1 MQWQPSYALGIDE
14 IDQQHQKLLTHAAEI
29 IGAIQQE
36 KSWSDIYYLI
46 EALRKFASFHFQF
59 EEALMRMFGYPEHD
73 GHARSHESFFSRLA
87 ALERQAI
94 HDQLENNV
102 VQMLTDWVMNHI
114 LCSDRDY
121 VEYLKQIPGI
131 SLGTGRA

>member
-1 MQWQPSYALGIDE
+1 MQWQPSYALGINE

-29 IGAIQQE
+29 ITAIQQK

-59 EEALMRMFGYPEHD
+59 EEALMRMFGYPDHEN
-73 GHARSHESFFSRLA
+73 HAQSHESFFTRLA
-87 ALERQAI
+87 ALERLAI

-102 VQMLTDWVMNHI
+102 IQMLTDWVMNHI
-114 LCSDRDY
+114 LCTDRDY
-121 VEYLKQIPGI
+121 VDYLQKMPGI
-131 SLGTGRA
+131 SLQADR

>member
-36 KSWSDIYYLI
+36 QSWSDIYYLI

-73 GHARSHESFFSRLA
+73 DHARSHESFSPGW
-87 ALERQAI
+87 
-94 HDQLENNV
+94 QLWSV
-102 VQMLTDWVMNHI
+102 RPSTTSWKTRSYR
-114 LCSDRDY
+114 CSA
-121 VEYLKQIPGI
+121 
-131 SLGTGRA
+131 TG

>member
-1 MQWQPSYALGIDE
+1 MQGQPSYALGTDE

-36 KSWSDIYYLI
+36 KSWSDIYYLL

-73 GHARSHESFFSRLA
+73 GHARSHESFFTRLA
-87 ALERQAI
+87 ALDRQAI
-94 HDQLENNV
+94 HKLEINV

-121 VEYLKQIPGI
+121 GEYLKRIPGI
-131 SLGTGRA
+131 SLRTGRA